1 MGSSTPPST
10 TQTSSFKMSP
20 EQNELFQT
28 AFPFAKQ
35 YASTPIQQYS
45 GSGIAPLSPEE
56 QAAQAQYMGTAVPQT
71 QALATQAAGAQSKML
86 DPSFML
92 DPNNNP
98 YLQNAKAGVTDSV
111 TRDFLQRVLPSVRT
125 GNVQADGMYSG
136 GASKAGQAE
145 GLAIGETGK
154 NLSNSLTDMMYR
166 AYQGG
171 LGGMQTAIGQNPS
184 VQGQQL
190 MPGDIQA
197 AVGGQNRGMQQA
209 QLDETIRKF
218 YTGQELP
225 MLQAQELMA
234 LLQGMPGGTTVG
246 TATGSVPQVNPLMA
260 GLGGAGAG
268 ASIGSLLMP
277 GIGTGVGAGLGG
289 LAGLLANRRF

>member
-10 TQTSSFKMSP
+10 TQTSTFQMSP
-20 EQNELFQT
+20 QQTDLFNT

-35 YASTPIQQYS
+35 YASTPIKQYD
-45 GSGIAPLSPEE
+45 GSGIAPLSQEE
-56 QAAQAQYMGTAVPQT
+56 QAAQSQYMGTAVPQT

-86 DPSFML
+86 DPNFML

-98 YLQNAKAGVTDSV
+98 YLQHAAQSVTDLT
-111 TRDFLQRVLPSVRT
+111 TRDFLQKVLPSLRS
-125 GNVQADGMYSG
+125 ADTSATGMYSG
-136 GASKAGQAE
+136 GSTKAGQAE
-145 GLAIGETGK
+145 GIATAQTGQ

-171 LGGMQTAIGQNPS
+171 LGGMQQAISANPN

-197 AVGGQNRGMQQA
+197 AVGGQNRGMEQA
-209 QLDETIRKF
+209 KLDELIRKF

-246 TATGSVPQVNPLMA
+246 TATGSTPQVNPVMA
-260 GLGGAGAG
+260 GLGGAASGA
-268 ASIGSLLMP
+268 AIGSMVMP